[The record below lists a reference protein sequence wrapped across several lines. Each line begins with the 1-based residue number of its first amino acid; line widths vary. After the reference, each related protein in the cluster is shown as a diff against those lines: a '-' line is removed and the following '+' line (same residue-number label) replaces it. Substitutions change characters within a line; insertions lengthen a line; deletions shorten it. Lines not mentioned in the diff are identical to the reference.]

1 MFISGSN
8 RLIRLDYSYR
18 ALDLPSH
25 GVAHRDAHCYVV
37 LHGAHEVG
45 DAVEP
50 GGDELGSVIRGLDG
64 TSEELEPVQ
73 ERRLGEEVVRVAGLR
88 GRLRDV
94 LQEPPGRRDLLFA
107 SHV

>member
-1 MFISGSN
+1 MNLGC
-8 RLIRLDYSYR
+8 R
-18 ALDLPSH
+18 ALESH
-25 GVAHRDAHCYVV
+25 GVADGHAYCHVV
-37 LHGAHEVG
+37 LDGAHEVG

-50 GGDELGSVIRGLDG
+50 GGDELGSVIRLLDG
-64 TSEELEPVQ
+64 TSEELEPIQ
-73 ERRLGEEVVRVAGLR
+73 QRRLGVDVVRVAGLR